1 MSFSTNQFNQYLD
14 SSNCCKKILIKDG
27 IVSSYFEVETHP
39 GFFTKTRC
47 EVTSLKNS
55 FQQIGESLSILKNFD
70 SYQYLICTILPDI
83 ADTNPFKKVLQK
95 IRFIIISSFT
105 KFINLLHIKDFEAI
119 QEWNIFSKKIL
130 EVVAEIVNSFRQG
143 THFTEIS
150 EFKLDQE
157 VSIFFS
163 LDIEKI
169 DEELNRYYL

>member
-14 SSNCCKKILIKDG
+14 SSNCCKKFLIKDG

-47 EVTSLKNS
+47 EVNSLKNS

-70 SYQYLICTILPDI
+70 SYQYLICQILPDI
-83 ADTNPFKKVLQK
+83 ADINPFKKVLQK
-95 IRFIIISSFT
+95 IRFILIISFT
-105 KFINLLHIKDFEAI
+105 KFINLLHIQDFEAI

-143 THFTEIS
+143 INFTEIS
-150 EFKLDQE
+150 DFKLDQE

-163 LDIEKI
+163 LDIERI

>member
-1 MSFSTNQFNQYLD
+1 MSFSTNQFNQYLH
-14 SSNCCKKILIKDG
+14 SSTFCKKFLIKDG
-27 IVSSYFEVETHP
+27 IISSYFEVETHQ
-39 GFFTKTRC
+39 GFFTKTRY

-83 ADTNPFKKVLQK
+83 PDINPFKKVLQK

-119 QEWNIFSKKIL
+119 QKWNLFSKKIL

-169 DEELNRYYL
+169 DEELHRYYL